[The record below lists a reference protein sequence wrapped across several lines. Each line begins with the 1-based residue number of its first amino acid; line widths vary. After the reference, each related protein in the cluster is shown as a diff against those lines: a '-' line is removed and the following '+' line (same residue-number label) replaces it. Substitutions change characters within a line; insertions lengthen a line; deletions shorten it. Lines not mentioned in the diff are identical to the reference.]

1 MTDVLAQRQ
10 TAISPL
16 RGKAALT
23 LRLCTARTMVWE
35 GAVRSGK
42 TVASIIAWLEFILD
56 GPPGDLLMV
65 GKTERTLK
73 RNIIG
78 PIQALIGPSW
88 CRLVEG
94 SGELWVGNRRIYLVG
109 ANDERA
115 GDKIRGMT
123 LAGAYVDEVT
133 LMPESMYRM
142 LGTRLSVRGAKLFV
156 TTNPDNPRH
165 WFKINYLDKAAL
177 WVTGSGELRRPAGD
191 RLNLHRFS
199 FRLADNPHLEA
210 EYLAALEAEYTGL
223 WRRRFILGDWV
234 MAEGAI
240 YDMWDEDVH
249 VRDRKLIPAMN
260 RLLAVGI
267 DYGTRNPFAALLLGL
282 APDPLDGRN
291 KLWMIDQW
299 RYDSATEHGQ
309 MTSVQYSAAVRSWL
323 AGTEPGLERRPEF
336 IYVDPSAADF
346 RQQLY
351 NDGVSNVM
359 AGDNAVVP
367 GIRTVSGLLS
377 AGLLLVSDRC
387 TGWRDTAPGY
397 AWDDKAA
404 MMGEDKPIKV
414 ADHDLDAG
422 RYAVESSAWQWRGH
436 LALAA

>member
-1 MTDVLAQRQ
+1 MTIQDEQRR
-10 TAISPL
+10 TAIAPL
-16 RGKAALT
+16 QGKAALS
-23 LRLCTARTMVWE
+23 LRLSTARINVWE

-42 TVASIIAWLEFILD
+42 TVASIIAWLEFVLD

-78 PIQALIGPSW
+78 PIQALIGPGW

-94 SGELWVGNRRIYLVG
+94 SGELWIGQRRIYLVG

-142 LGTRLSVRGAKLFV
+142 LGTRLSVRGAKLFI

-165 WFKINYLDKAAL
+165 WFKLIIDQAAL
-177 WVTGSGELRRPAGD
+177 WLTGTGEIRRPAGAP
-191 RLNLHRFS
+191 LNLHRFS
-199 FRLADNPHLEA
+199 FRLADNPHLDP

-240 YDMWDEDVH
+240 YDMWDEDRHIVPSDE
-249 VRDRKLIPAMN
+249 VPPMD

-267 DYGTRNPFAALLLGL
+267 DYGTRNPFAAVLVGL
-282 APDPLDGRN
+282 AQD
-291 KLWMIDQW
+291 KLWTIDQW
-299 RYDSATEHGQ
+299 RYDSAVGRGQ
-309 MTSVQYSAAVRSWL
+309 MTSVQYSAAVRAWL
-323 AGTEPGLERRPEF
+323 GERQAEF

-351 NDGVSNVM
+351 NDGVTNVV

-367 GIRTVSGLLS
+367 GIRTISGLLS
-377 AGLLLVSDRC
+377 AGKLLVADRC
-387 TGWRDTAPGY
+387 TGIIDTAPGY

-414 ADHDLDAG
+414 NDHDLDAW
-422 RYAVESSAWQWRGH
+422 RYAVESSAWQWRGR